1 MTPAPRTVGR
11 TSLGIRFQEM
21 MQDVQQLQHAPLI
34 GALLRGADVLNDH
47 IAYFFLATLLM
58 HEALRQGGSR
68 HRRQMLML
76 GDGEDLLLGQAAK
89 RNAIVERDHV
99 ICRTF
104 RVQIEWTV
112 LGQA

>member
-1 MTPAPRTVGR
+1 
-11 TSLGIRFQEM
+11 M

-34 GALLRGADVLNDH
+34 AALLRGADVLNDH
-47 IAYFFLATLLM
+47 IAYFFFAALLM

-76 GDGEDLLLGQAAK
+76 GDGEDLLFGQAAK
-89 RNAIVERDHV
+89 RNAIVERNHGT
-99 ICRTF
+99 RQTF
-104 RVQIEWTV
+104 TVRIKGAV